1 MRETYSEAPCL
12 GPTLGAPTLYSRLH
26 NLNLQLPSAS
36 CGHLD
41 LLFTCVRSA
50 ILPKLEPT
58 GKLQHPCCSCSML
71 QGEHWEDEAALKELH
86 ARPPLHLNCKLM
98 MPTIIDVHS
107 VCGVMGQ
114 VSAPSD
120 FRGKEG
126 PEEWTWMWIPR
137 QPRNGTSCQ
146 ENLFLHSSM
155 QGTWPSV
162 LHQQVSVS
170 SRCTSLGFRSTLIG

>member
-1 MRETYSEAPCL
+1 MEHVPAVKKKPGNRARN
-12 GPTLGAPTLYSRLH
+12 PTLRPHALDPLWAPTLYSRLH

-98 MPTIIDVHS
+98 MPTIIDVHRVRSHGSS
-107 VCGVMGQ
+107 VC
-114 VSAPSD
+114 A
-120 FRGKEG
+120 FRF
-126 PEEWTWMWIPR
+126 PR
-137 QPRNGTSCQ
+137 QRGPGRVDMDVDS
-146 ENLFLHSSM
+146 
-155 QGTWPSV
+155 
-162 LHQQVSVS
+162 
-170 SRCTSLGFRSTLIG
+170 